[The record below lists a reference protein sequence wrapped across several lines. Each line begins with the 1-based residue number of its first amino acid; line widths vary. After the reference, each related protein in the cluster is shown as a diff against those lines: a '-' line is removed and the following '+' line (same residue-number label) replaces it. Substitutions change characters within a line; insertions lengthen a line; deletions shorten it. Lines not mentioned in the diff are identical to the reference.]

1 MNKLSLLFNKCNL
14 FLSMKKIFIYTFF
27 ILFFSNS
34 YAKDVSEFF
43 SNLIPGEGLTEA
55 SIQINED
62 DNPDLEILALREIES
77 TNNSNLFTQFSIHT
91 QETNGHDRLIG
102 NLGLG
107 YRKLSEDNSSL
118 MGINVFLD
126 NDFNAG
132 HQRGSVGFEL
142 KGANLDLTANSY
154 HKISNMETYKD
165 TEEQVLSGYTINLA
179 SQLPYTP
186 WAKINWQNYAWE
198 NEKASSDS
206 EGNSIALEAYL
217 TSSVELEFK
226 NDMSDNSGVD
236 DEFTAKLTYI
246 YPPREDGKSMQ
257 DGFSNVAFEKENV
270 QKKLKEKVK
279 RNNNLTVE
287 VQGSIIVTSK

>member
-1 MNKLSLLFNKCNL
+1 
-14 FLSMKKIFIYTFF
+14 MKRLFIYIFVL
-27 ILFFSNS
+27 LFFSNS

-43 SNLIPGEGLTEA
+43 NNLIPGEGLTEA

-62 DNPDLEILALREIES
+62 DNPDIEILALRDIES
-77 TNNSNLFTQFSIHT
+77 TNNSNLFTQFSLHT

-102 NLGLG
+102 NIGLG
-107 YRKLSEDNSSL
+107 YRKLSHDKS
-118 MGINVFLD
+118 NVVGVNLFLD

-154 HKISNMETYKD
+154 HKITNMEVYKS
-165 TEEQVLSGYTINLA
+165 TEEQVLTGYTINLA
-179 SQLPYTP
+179 TQIPYAP
-186 WAKINWQNYAWE
+186 WAKINWENYSWE
-198 NEKASSDS
+198 NEKASSDT
-206 EGNSIALEAYL
+206 EGNSLALEAYL
-217 TSSVELEFK
+217 SPSVQLELK

-236 DEFTAKLTYI
+236 DEFTSKLIFI
-246 YPPREDGKSMQ
+246 YPPREDGKSMK

-279 RNNNLTVE
+279 RNNNLTIE

>member
-1 MNKLSLLFNKCNL
+1 MKRLL
-14 FLSMKKIFIYTFF
+14 IYVFF
-27 ILFFSNS
+27 ILFFSNA

-107 YRKLSEDNSSL
+107 YRKLSEDKSSM

-142 KGANLDLTANSY
+142 KGANLDFTANSY

-186 WAKINWQNYAWE
+186 WAKINLQNYAWE

-206 EGNSIALEAYL
+206 EGNSIALESFL
-217 TSSVELEFK
+217 TPSVQLEFK

-236 DEFTAKLTYI
+236 DEFTTKLTYI

-270 QKKLKEKVK
+270 QKKLKEKVE

>member
-1 MNKLSLLFNKCNL
+1 MLR
-14 FLSMKKIFIYTFF
+14 KIII
-27 ILFFSNS
+27 ILFFTSSISN
-34 YAKDVSEFF
+34 AADVSNFF

-62 DNPDLEILALREIES
+62 DNPDIEILALRDIEAS
-77 TNNSNLFTQFSIHT
+77 NNSNLFTQFSIHT
-91 QETNGHDRLIG
+91 QETNGNDRLIG
-102 NLGLG
+102 NIGIG
-107 YRKLSEDNSSL
+107 YRKLSDDKTN
-118 MGINVFLD
+118 MFGINMFFD

-132 HQRGSVGFEL
+132 HQRGSIGLEL

-154 HKISNMETYKD
+154 HKISNMETYKS

-179 SQLPYTP
+179 SQIPYAP
-186 WAKINWQNYAWE
+186 WAKINLQNYSWE
-198 NEKASSDS
+198 NEKASSDT
-206 EGNSIALEAYL
+206 EGNSIALEAFL
-217 TSSVELEFK
+217 TPSVQIEFK
-226 NDMSDNSGVD
+226 NDMSDNSGGD
-236 DEFTAKLTYI
+236 DEFTSKLTYT

-270 QKKLKEKVK
+270 QNKLKDKVN

>member
-1 MNKLSLLFNKCNL
+1 
-14 FLSMKKIFIYTFF
+14 MKRLFIYIFF

-34 YAKDVSEFF
+34 YAKDVSELFN
-43 SNLIPGEGLTEA
+43 NLIPGEGLTEA

-91 QETNGHDRLIG
+91 QETNGHNRLIG

-107 YRKLSEDNSSL
+107 YRKLSEDKSSM

-154 HKISNMETYKD
+154 HKISNMEVHKG

-179 SQLPYTP
+179 SQVPYAP
-186 WAKINWQNYAWE
+186 WAKINWQNYSWE
-198 NEKASSDS
+198 NEKASSDT

-217 TSSVELEFK
+217 TPSVQLEFK

-236 DEFTAKLTYI
+236 DEFTSKLTYI

>member
-1 MNKLSLLFNKCNL
+1 
-14 FLSMKKIFIYTFF
+14 MKRLFIYIFVL
-27 ILFFSNS
+27 LFFSNS

-43 SNLIPGEGLTEA
+43 NNLIPGEGLTEA

-62 DNPDLEILALREIES
+62 DNPDLEILALRDIES
-77 TNNSNLFTQFSIHT
+77 TNNSNLFTQFSLHT
-91 QETNGHDRLIG
+91 QETNGYNRLIG
-102 NLGLG
+102 NIGLG
-107 YRKLSEDNSSL
+107 YRKLSHDKS
-118 MGINVFLD
+118 NVVGVNLFLD

-154 HKISNMETYKD
+154 HKITNMEVYKS
-165 TEEQVLSGYTINLA
+165 TEEQVLTGYTINLA
-179 SQLPYTP
+179 TQIPYAP
-186 WAKINWQNYAWE
+186 WAKINWENYSWE
-198 NEKASSDS
+198 NEKASSDT
-206 EGNSIALEAYL
+206 EGNSLALEAYL
-217 TSSVELEFK
+217 SPSVQLELK

-236 DEFTAKLTYI
+236 DEFTSKLIFI
-246 YPPREDGKSMQ
+246 YPPREDGKSMK

-287 VQGSIIVTSK
+287 VQGSIIITSK

>member
-1 MNKLSLLFNKCNL
+1 MLKKLIL
-14 FLSMKKIFIYTFF
+14 
-27 ILFFSNS
+27 ILFFTSSISN
-34 YAKDVSEFF
+34 AADVSNLF

-62 DNPDLEILALREIES
+62 DNPDIEILALRDIEAS
-77 TNNSNLFTQFSIHT
+77 NNSNLFTQFSIHT
-91 QETNGHDRLIG
+91 QETNGNDRLIG
-102 NLGLG
+102 NIGIG
-107 YRKLSEDNSSL
+107 YRKLSDDKTN
-118 MGINVFLD
+118 MVGINMFFD

-132 HQRGSVGFEL
+132 HQRGSIGLEL

-154 HKISNMETYKD
+154 HKISNMETYKS

-179 SQLPYTP
+179 SQIPYAP
-186 WAKINWQNYAWE
+186 WAKINLQNYSWE
-198 NEKASSDS
+198 NEKASSDT
-206 EGNSIALEAYL
+206 EGNSIALEAFL
-217 TSSVELEFK
+217 TPSVQIEFK
-226 NDMSDNSGVD
+226 NDMTDNSGVD
-236 DEFTAKLTYI
+236 DEFTSKLTYT

-270 QKKLKEKVK
+270 QNKLKDKVN

>member
-1 MNKLSLLFNKCNL
+1 
-14 FLSMKKIFIYTFF
+14 MKRLFIYIFVL
-27 ILFFSNS
+27 LFFSNS

-43 SNLIPGEGLTEA
+43 NNLIPGEGLTEA

-62 DNPDLEILALREIES
+62 DNPDIEILALRDIES
-77 TNNSNLFTQFSIHT
+77 TNNSNLFTQFSLHT
-91 QETNGHDRLIG
+91 QETNGHNRLIG
-102 NLGLG
+102 NIGLG
-107 YRKLSEDNSSL
+107 YRKLSHDKS
-118 MGINVFLD
+118 NVVGVNLFLD

-154 HKISNMETYKD
+154 HKITNMEVYKS
-165 TEEQVLSGYTINLA
+165 TEEQVLTGYTINLA
-179 SQLPYTP
+179 TQIPYAP
-186 WAKINWQNYAWE
+186 WAKINWENYSWE
-198 NEKASSDS
+198 NEKASSDT
-206 EGNSIALEAYL
+206 EGNSLALEAYL
-217 TSSVELEFK
+217 SPSVQLELK
-226 NDMSDNSGVD
+226 NDMSDSSGID
-236 DEFTAKLTYI
+236 DEFTSKLTFI
-246 YPPREDGKSMQ
+246 YPPREDGKSMK

>member
-1 MNKLSLLFNKCNL
+1 MNRLL
-14 FLSMKKIFIYTFF
+14 IYVFF
-27 ILFFSNS
+27 ILFFSNA

-107 YRKLSEDNSSL
+107 YRKLSEDKSSM

-186 WAKINWQNYAWE
+186 WAKINLQNYAWE

-206 EGNSIALEAYL
+206 EGNSIALESFL
-217 TSSVELEFK
+217 TPSVQLEFK

-236 DEFTAKLTYI
+236 DEFTTKLTYI

-270 QKKLKEKVK
+270 QKKLKEKVE

>member
-1 MNKLSLLFNKCNL
+1 
-14 FLSMKKIFIYTFF
+14 MKRLFIYIFVL
-27 ILFFSNS
+27 LFFSNS

-43 SNLIPGEGLTEA
+43 NNLIPGEGLTEA

-62 DNPDLEILALREIES
+62 DNPDIEILALRDIES
-77 TNNSNLFTQFSIHT
+77 TNNSNLFTQFSLHT
-91 QETNGHDRLIG
+91 QETNGHNRLIG
-102 NLGLG
+102 NIGLG
-107 YRKLSEDNSSL
+107 YRKLSHDKS
-118 MGINVFLD
+118 NVVGVNLFLD

-154 HKISNMETYKD
+154 HKITNMEVYKS
-165 TEEQVLSGYTINLA
+165 TEEQVLTGYTINLA
-179 SQLPYTP
+179 TQIPYAP
-186 WAKINWQNYAWE
+186 WAKINWENYSWE
-198 NEKASSDS
+198 NEKASSDT
-206 EGNSIALEAYL
+206 EGNSLALEAYL
-217 TSSVELEFK
+217 SPSVQLELK
-226 NDMSDNSGVD
+226 NDMSDNSGID
-236 DEFTAKLTYI
+236 DEFTSKLTFI
-246 YPPREDGKSMQ
+246 HPPREDGKSMK

>member
-1 MNKLSLLFNKCNL
+1 
-14 FLSMKKIFIYTFF
+14 MKNIFIYIFF

-91 QETNGHDRLIG
+91 QETNGHNRLIG

-107 YRKLSEDNSSL
+107 YRKLSEDKSSV

-126 NDFNAG
+126 NDFDAG

-142 KGANLDLTANSY
+142 KRANLDLTANSY
-154 HKISNMETYKD
+154 HKISNMEVHKG

-186 WAKINWQNYAWE
+186 WAKIDWQNYAWE
-198 NEKASSDS
+198 NEKASGDS
-206 EGNSIALEAYL
+206 EGNSIALQAYL
-217 TSSVELEFK
+217 TPSIQLEFK

-236 DEFTAKLTYI
+236 DEFTSKLTYT

>member
-1 MNKLSLLFNKCNL
+1 
-14 FLSMKKIFIYTFF
+14 MKRLFIYIFVL
-27 ILFFSNS
+27 LFFSNS

-43 SNLIPGEGLTEA
+43 NNLIPGEGLTEA

-62 DNPDLEILALREIES
+62 DNPDIEILALRDIES
-77 TNNSNLFTQFSIHT
+77 TNNSNLFTQFSLHT
-91 QETNGHDRLIG
+91 QETNGHNRLIG
-102 NLGLG
+102 NIGLG
-107 YRKLSEDNSSL
+107 YRKLSHDKS
-118 MGINVFLD
+118 NVVGVNLFLD

-154 HKISNMETYKD
+154 HKITNMEVHKS
-165 TEEQVLSGYTINLA
+165 TEEQVLTGYTINLA
-179 SQLPYTP
+179 TQIPYAP
-186 WAKINWQNYAWE
+186 WAKINWENYSWE
-198 NEKASSDS
+198 NEKASSDT
-206 EGNSIALEAYL
+206 EGNSLALEAYL
-217 TSSVELEFK
+217 SPSVQLELK
-226 NDMSDNSGVD
+226 NDMSDNSGID
-236 DEFTAKLTYI
+236 DEFTSKLIFI
-246 YPPREDGKSMQ
+246 YPPREDGKSMK

>member
-1 MNKLSLLFNKCNL
+1 MNRL
-14 FLSMKKIFIYTFF
+14 FIYIFVL
-27 ILFFSNS
+27 LFFSNS

-43 SNLIPGEGLTEA
+43 NNLIPGEGLTEA

-62 DNPDLEILALREIES
+62 DNPDIEILALRDIES
-77 TNNSNLFTQFSIHT
+77 TNNSNLFTQFSLHT
-91 QETNGHDRLIG
+91 QETNGHNRLIG
-102 NLGLG
+102 NIGLG
-107 YRKLSEDNSSL
+107 YRKLSHDKS
-118 MGINVFLD
+118 NVVGVNLFLD

-154 HKISNMETYKD
+154 HKITNMEVYKS
-165 TEEQVLSGYTINLA
+165 TEEQVLTGYTINLA
-179 SQLPYTP
+179 TQIPYAP
-186 WAKINWQNYAWE
+186 WAKINWENYSWE
-198 NEKASSDS
+198 NEKASSDT
-206 EGNSIALEAYL
+206 EGNSLALEAYL
-217 TSSVELEFK
+217 SPSVQLELK

-236 DEFTAKLTYI
+236 DEFTSKLTFI
-246 YPPREDGKSMQ
+246 YPPREDGKSMK

-279 RNNNLTVE
+279 RNNNLTIE

>member
-1 MNKLSLLFNKCNL
+1 
-14 FLSMKKIFIYTFF
+14 MKRLFIYIFVL
-27 ILFFSNS
+27 LFFSNS

-43 SNLIPGEGLTEA
+43 NNLIPGEGLTEA

-62 DNPDLEILALREIES
+62 DNPDIEILALRDIES
-77 TNNSNLFTQFSIHT
+77 TNNSNLFTQFSLHT
-91 QETNGHDRLIG
+91 QETNGHNRLIG
-102 NLGLG
+102 NIGLG
-107 YRKLSEDNSSL
+107 YRKLSHDKS
-118 MGINVFLD
+118 NVVGVNLFLD

-154 HKISNMETYKD
+154 HKITNMEVHKS
-165 TEEQVLSGYTINLA
+165 TEEQVLTGYTINLA
-179 SQLPYTP
+179 TQIPYAP
-186 WAKINWQNYAWE
+186 WAKINWENYSWE
-198 NEKASSDS
+198 NEKASSDT
-206 EGNSIALEAYL
+206 EGNSLALEAYL
-217 TSSVELEFK
+217 SPSVQLELK
-226 NDMSDNSGVD
+226 NDMSDNSGID
-236 DEFTAKLTYI
+236 DEFTSKLTFI
-246 YPPREDGKSMQ
+246 YPPREDGKSMK

>member
-1 MNKLSLLFNKCNL
+1 MNRL
-14 FLSMKKIFIYTFF
+14 FIYIFVL
-27 ILFFSNS
+27 LFFSNS
-34 YAKDVSEFF
+34 YAKDISEFF
-43 SNLIPGEGLTEA
+43 NNLIPGEGLTEA

-62 DNPDLEILALREIES
+62 DNPDIEILALRDIES
-77 TNNSNLFTQFSIHT
+77 TNNSNLFTQFSLHT

-102 NLGLG
+102 NIGLG
-107 YRKLSEDNSSL
+107 YRKLSHDKS
-118 MGINVFLD
+118 NVVGVNLFLD

-142 KGANLDLTANSY
+142 KSANLDLTANSY
-154 HKISNMETYKD
+154 HKITNMEVYKS
-165 TEEQVLSGYTINLA
+165 TEEQVLTGYTINLA
-179 SQLPYTP
+179 SQIPYAP
-186 WAKINWQNYAWE
+186 WAKINWENYSWE
-198 NEKASSDS
+198 NEKASSDT
-206 EGNSIALEAYL
+206 EGNSLALEAYL
-217 TSSVELEFK
+217 SPSVQLELK

-236 DEFTAKLTYI
+236 DEFTSKLIFI
-246 YPPREDGKSMQ
+246 YPPREDGKSMK

>member
-1 MNKLSLLFNKCNL
+1 
-14 FLSMKKIFIYTFF
+14 MKRLFIYIFVL
-27 ILFFSNS
+27 LFFSNS

-43 SNLIPGEGLTEA
+43 NNLIPGEGLTEA

-62 DNPDLEILALREIES
+62 DNPDIEILALRDIES
-77 TNNSNLFTQFSIHT
+77 TNNSNLFTQFSLHT
-91 QETNGHDRLIG
+91 QETNGYDRLIG
-102 NLGLG
+102 NIGLG
-107 YRKLSEDNSSL
+107 YRKLSHDKS
-118 MGINVFLD
+118 NVVGVNLFLD

-154 HKISNMETYKD
+154 HKITNMEVYKS
-165 TEEQVLSGYTINLA
+165 TEEQVLTGYTINLA
-179 SQLPYTP
+179 TQIPYAP
-186 WAKINWQNYAWE
+186 WAKINWENYSWE
-198 NEKASSDS
+198 NEKASSDT
-206 EGNSIALEAYL
+206 EGNSLALEAYL
-217 TSSVELEFK
+217 SPSVQLELK

-236 DEFTAKLTYI
+236 DEFTSKLIFI
-246 YPPREDGKSMQ
+246 YPPREDGKSMK

>member
-1 MNKLSLLFNKCNL
+1 MKRLL
-14 FLSMKKIFIYTFF
+14 IYVFF
-27 ILFFSNS
+27 ILFFSNA

-107 YRKLSEDNSSL
+107 YRKLSEDKSSM

-186 WAKINWQNYAWE
+186 WAKINLQNYAWE

-206 EGNSIALEAYL
+206 EGNSIALESFL
-217 TSSVELEFK
+217 TPSVQLEFK

-236 DEFTAKLTYI
+236 DEFTSKLTYT
-246 YPPREDGKSMQ
+246 YPPRKDGKSMQ
-257 DGFSNVAFEKENV
+257 DGFSNVAFEKENI
-270 QKKLKEKVK
+270 QKKLKEKVE

>member
-1 MNKLSLLFNKCNL
+1 
-14 FLSMKKIFIYTFF
+14 MKRLFIYIFVL
-27 ILFFSNS
+27 LFFSNS

-43 SNLIPGEGLTEA
+43 NNLIPGEGLTEA

-62 DNPDLEILALREIES
+62 DNPDIEILALRDIES
-77 TNNSNLFTQFSIHT
+77 TNNSNLFTQFSLHT

-102 NLGLG
+102 NIGLG
-107 YRKLSEDNSSL
+107 YRKLSHDKS
-118 MGINVFLD
+118 NVVGVNLFLD

-154 HKISNMETYKD
+154 HKITNMEVHKS
-165 TEEQVLSGYTINLA
+165 TEEQVLTGYTINLA
-179 SQLPYTP
+179 TQIPYAP
-186 WAKINWQNYAWE
+186 WAKINWENYSWE
-198 NEKASSDS
+198 NEKASSDT
-206 EGNSIALEAYL
+206 EGNSLALEAYL
-217 TSSVELEFK
+217 SPSVQLELK

-236 DEFTAKLTYI
+236 DEFTSKLIFI
-246 YPPREDGKSMQ
+246 YPPREDGKSMK

-279 RNNNLTVE
+279 RNNNLTIE

>member
-1 MNKLSLLFNKCNL
+1 M
-14 FLSMKKIFIYTFF
+14 
-27 ILFFSNS
+27 
-34 YAKDVSEFF
+34 
-43 SNLIPGEGLTEA
+43 
-55 SIQINED
+55 
-62 DNPDLEILALREIES
+62 
-77 TNNSNLFTQFSIHT
+77 
-91 QETNGHDRLIG
+91 
-102 NLGLG
+102 
-107 YRKLSEDNSSL
+107 

-154 HKISNMETYKD
+154 HKISNMEVHKG

-179 SQLPYTP
+179 SQFPYAP

-217 TSSVELEFK
+217 TPSVQLEFK

-236 DEFTAKLTYI
+236 DEFTSKLTYT

-270 QKKLKEKVK
+270 QKKLKEKIK

>member
-1 MNKLSLLFNKCNL
+1 
-14 FLSMKKIFIYTFF
+14 MKRLFIYIFVL
-27 ILFFSNS
+27 LFFSNS

-43 SNLIPGEGLTEA
+43 NNLIPGEGLTEA

-62 DNPDLEILALREIES
+62 DNPDIEILALRDIES
-77 TNNSNLFTQFSIHT
+77 TNNSNLFTQFSLHT

-102 NLGLG
+102 NIGLG
-107 YRKLSEDNSSL
+107 YRKLSHDKS
-118 MGINVFLD
+118 NVVGVNLFLD

-154 HKISNMETYKD
+154 HKITNMEVYKS
-165 TEEQVLSGYTINLA
+165 TEEQVLTGYTINLA
-179 SQLPYTP
+179 SQIPYAP
-186 WAKINWQNYAWE
+186 WAKINWENYSWE
-198 NEKASSDS
+198 NEKASSDT
-206 EGNSIALEAYL
+206 EGNSLALEAYL
-217 TSSVELEFK
+217 SPSVQLELK

-236 DEFTAKLTYI
+236 DEFTSKLIFI
-246 YPPREDGKSMQ
+246 YPPREDGKSMK

>member
-1 MNKLSLLFNKCNL
+1 MLKKLIL
-14 FLSMKKIFIYTFF
+14 
-27 ILFFSNS
+27 ILFFTSSISN
-34 YAKDVSEFF
+34 AADVSNLF

-62 DNPDLEILALREIES
+62 DNPDIEILALRDIEAS
-77 TNNSNLFTQFSIHT
+77 NNSNLFTQFSIHT
-91 QETNGHDRLIG
+91 QETNGNDRLIG
-102 NLGLG
+102 NIGIG
-107 YRKLSEDNSSL
+107 YRKLSDDKTN
-118 MGINVFLD
+118 MVGINMFFD

-132 HQRGSVGFEL
+132 HQRGSIGLEL

-154 HKISNMETYKD
+154 HKISNMETYKS

-179 SQLPYTP
+179 SQIPYAP
-186 WAKINWQNYAWE
+186 WAKINLQNYSWE
-198 NEKASSDS
+198 NEKASSDT
-206 EGNSIALEAYL
+206 EGNSIALEAFL
-217 TSSVELEFK
+217 TPSVQIEFK

-236 DEFTAKLTYI
+236 DEFTSKLTYT

-270 QKKLKEKVK
+270 QNKLKDKVK

>member
-1 MNKLSLLFNKCNL
+1 
-14 FLSMKKIFIYTFF
+14 MKRLFIYIFVL
-27 ILFFSNS
+27 LFFSNS

-43 SNLIPGEGLTEA
+43 NNLIPGEGLTEA

-62 DNPDLEILALREIES
+62 DNPDIEILALRDIES
-77 TNNSNLFTQFSIHT
+77 TNNSNLFTQFSLHT

-102 NLGLG
+102 NIGLG
-107 YRKLSEDNSSL
+107 YRKLSHDKS
-118 MGINVFLD
+118 NVVGVNLFLD

-154 HKISNMETYKD
+154 HKITNMEVHKS
-165 TEEQVLSGYTINLA
+165 TEEQVLTGYTINLA
-179 SQLPYTP
+179 TQIPYAP
-186 WAKINWQNYAWE
+186 WAKINWENYSWE
-198 NEKASSDS
+198 NEKASSDT
-206 EGNSIALEAYL
+206 EGNSLALEAYL
-217 TSSVELEFK
+217 SPSVQLELK

-236 DEFTAKLTYI
+236 DEFTSKLTFI
-246 YPPREDGKSMQ
+246 YPPREDGKSMK

-279 RNNNLTVE
+279 RNNNLTIE

>member
-1 MNKLSLLFNKCNL
+1 MKRLL
-14 FLSMKKIFIYTFF
+14 IYVFF
-27 ILFFSNS
+27 ILFFSNA
-34 YAKDVSEFF
+34 YAKDLSEFF
-43 SNLIPGEGLTEA
+43 NNLIPGEGLTEA

-62 DNPDLEILALREIES
+62 DNPDLEILALRDIES

-91 QETNGHDRLIG
+91 QETNGYDRLIG

-107 YRKLSEDNSSL
+107 YRKLSEDKSSL

-217 TSSVELEFK
+217 TPSVQLEFK

-236 DEFTAKLTYI
+236 DEFTSKLTYT

-270 QKKLKEKVK
+270 QKKLKEKIK

>member
-1 MNKLSLLFNKCNL
+1 MKRLL
-14 FLSMKKIFIYTFF
+14 IYVFF
-27 ILFFSNS
+27 ILFFSNA
-34 YAKDVSEFF
+34 YAKDLSEFF
-43 SNLIPGEGLTEA
+43 NNLIPGEGLTEA

-107 YRKLSEDNSSL
+107 YRKLSEDKSSL

-186 WAKINWQNYAWE
+186 WAKINLQNYAWE

-206 EGNSIALEAYL
+206 EGNSIALESFL
-217 TSSVELEFK
+217 TPSVQLEFK

-236 DEFTAKLTYI
+236 DEFTTKLTYI

-270 QKKLKEKVK
+270 QKKLKEKIK

>member
-1 MNKLSLLFNKCNL
+1 
-14 FLSMKKIFIYTFF
+14 MKKYLVFIFSIFIFTT
-27 ILFFSNS
+27 SS
-34 YAKDVSEFF
+34 AKDLSEFF

-62 DNPDLEILALREIES
+62 DNPDLEILALRDIES
-77 TNNSNLFTQFSIHT
+77 TNDTNFFTQFGIHT
-91 QETNGHDRLIG
+91 QETNGNDRLIG
-102 NLGLG
+102 NLGFG
-107 YRKLSEDNSSL
+107 YRKLSQDKSN
-118 MGINVFLD
+118 MVGINLFLD
-126 NDFNAG
+126 NDFSAN
-132 HQRGSVGFEL
+132 HQRGSIGLEL

-154 HKISNMETYKD
+154 HKISNMEVYKD

-179 SQLPYTP
+179 TQIPYTP
-186 WAKINWQNYAWE
+186 WAKFHWQNYSWE
-198 NEKASSDS
+198 NEKASNDT

-217 TSSVELEFK
+217 TPSVQLELK
-226 NDMSDNSGVD
+226 NDMSDNTGVD
-236 DEFTAKLTYI
+236 DEFTSKLTYI

-270 QKKLKEKVK
+270 EKKLKEKVK

>member
-1 MNKLSLLFNKCNL
+1 MRRL
-14 FLSMKKIFIYTFF
+14 FIYIFVL
-27 ILFFSNS
+27 LFFSNS

-55 SIQINED
+55 SIQINEE
-62 DNPDLEILALREIES
+62 DNPDIEILAVRDIEA

-102 NLGLG
+102 NVGLG
-107 YRKLSEDNSSL
+107 YRILSEDKS
-118 MGINVFLD
+118 NVVGVNLFLD

-154 HKISNMETYKD
+154 HKISNMEVHKG

-179 SQLPYTP
+179 SQVPYAP
-186 WAKINWQNYAWE
+186 WAKINWQNYSWD
-198 NEKASSDS
+198 NEKASSDTS
-206 EGNSIALEAYL
+206 GNSLALEAYL
-217 TSSVELEFK
+217 SPSVQLELK

-236 DEFTAKLTYI
+236 DEFTSKLTFI
-246 YPPREDGKSMQ
+246 YPPREDGKSMK

-287 VQGSIIVTSK
+287 VQGSIIITSK

>member
-1 MNKLSLLFNKCNL
+1 MLKKLIL
-14 FLSMKKIFIYTFF
+14 
-27 ILFFSNS
+27 ILFFTSSISN
-34 YAKDVSEFF
+34 AADVSNFF

-62 DNPDLEILALREIES
+62 DNPDIEILALRDIEAS
-77 TNNSNLFTQFSIHT
+77 NNSNLFTQFSIHT
-91 QETNGHDRLIG
+91 QETNGNDRLIG
-102 NLGLG
+102 NIGIG
-107 YRKLSEDNSSL
+107 YRKLSDDKTN
-118 MGINVFLD
+118 MVGINMFFD

-132 HQRGSVGFEL
+132 HQRGSIGLEL

-154 HKISNMETYKD
+154 HKISNMETYKS

-179 SQLPYTP
+179 SQIPYAP
-186 WAKINWQNYAWE
+186 WAKINLQNYSWE
-198 NEKASSDS
+198 NEKASSDT
-206 EGNSIALEAYL
+206 EGNSIALEAFL
-217 TSSVELEFK
+217 TPSVQIEFK

-236 DEFTAKLTYI
+236 DEFTSKLTYI

-257 DGFSNVAFEKENV
+257 DGFSNNAFEKENV
-270 QKKLKEKVK
+270 QKKLKDKVN

>member
-1 MNKLSLLFNKCNL
+1 
-14 FLSMKKIFIYTFF
+14 MKKIFIYIFF
-27 ILFFSNS
+27 ILFSSNS

-217 TSSVELEFK
+217 TPSVQLEFK

-236 DEFTAKLTYI
+236 DEFTSKLTYI
-246 YPPREDGKSMQ
+246 YPPREDRKSMQ

>member
-1 MNKLSLLFNKCNL
+1 MKRLL
-14 FLSMKKIFIYTFF
+14 IYVFF
-27 ILFFSNS
+27 ILFFSNA

-107 YRKLSEDNSSL
+107 YRKLSEDKSSM

-198 NEKASSDS
+198 NEKASSDT
-206 EGNSIALEAYL
+206 EGNSIALQAYL
-217 TSSVELEFK
+217 TPSVQLEFK

-236 DEFTAKLTYI
+236 DEFTSKLTYI

>member
-1 MNKLSLLFNKCNL
+1 
-14 FLSMKKIFIYTFF
+14 MKRLFIYIFVL
-27 ILFFSNS
+27 LFFSNS

-43 SNLIPGEGLTEA
+43 NNLIPGEGLTEA

-62 DNPDLEILALREIES
+62 DNPDIEILALRDIES
-77 TNNSNLFTQFSIHT
+77 TNNSNLFTQFSLHT
-91 QETNGHDRLIG
+91 QETNGHNRLIG
-102 NLGLG
+102 NIGLG
-107 YRKLSEDNSSL
+107 YRKLSHDKS
-118 MGINVFLD
+118 NVVGVNLFLD

-154 HKISNMETYKD
+154 YKITNMEVYKS
-165 TEEQVLSGYTINLA
+165 TEEQVLTGYTINLA
-179 SQLPYTP
+179 SQIPYAP
-186 WAKINWQNYAWE
+186 WAKINWENYSWE
-198 NEKASSDS
+198 NEKASSDT
-206 EGNSIALEAYL
+206 EGNSLALEAYL
-217 TSSVELEFK
+217 SPSVQLELK

-236 DEFTAKLTYI
+236 DEFTSKLTFI
-246 YPPREDGKSMQ
+246 YPPREDGKSMK